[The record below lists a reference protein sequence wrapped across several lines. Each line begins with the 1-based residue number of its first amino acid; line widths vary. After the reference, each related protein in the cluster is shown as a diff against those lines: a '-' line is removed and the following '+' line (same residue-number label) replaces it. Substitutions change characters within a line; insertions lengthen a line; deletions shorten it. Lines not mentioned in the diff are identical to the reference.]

1 MTKILFI
8 SGFNTHPDD
17 SNGVDL
23 YLVFKI
29 YYMFSGHELEFFRYD
44 NGEPLNNVYCR
55 LKAILDTKVHD
66 LILTHSMGSCLFL
79 RYVFEHGDKRNAI
92 LCMPFIHATPFN
104 KLICAL
110 PLMSNCR
117 LPKCLVL
124 PNHLL
129 LEGGNPLND
138 EIRLI
143 NLSQPICAINHFFL
157 SDENL
162 VKTIGEYT
170 NLRIIY
176 SEDEQIS
183 PISEDILRV
192 LGSKVLYIPGK
203 HVSFGNAIQMNEFF
217 EAFTEA
223 NTELLKKPR

>member
-1 MTKILFI
+1 
-8 SGFNTHPDD
+8 
-17 SNGVDL
+17 
-23 YLVFKI
+23 
-29 YYMFSGHELEFFRYD
+29 
-44 NGEPLNNVYCR
+44 
-55 LKAILDTKVHD
+55 
-66 LILTHSMGSCLFL
+66 
-79 RYVFEHGDKRNAI
+79 
-92 LCMPFIHATPFN
+92 MPFIHATPFN

-110 PLMSNCR
+110 PLMSYCR

-143 NLSQPICAINHFFL
+143 NLSQPVCAINRFFL

-183 PISEDILRV
+183 PISEDILKCIDD
-192 LGSKVLYIPGK
+192 KVIYIPGK

-217 EAFTEA
+217 EAFTAACKQLTQGRQIPPWEQQDG
-223 NTELLKKPR
+223 TYILSYQFLRSKYTRQGQ